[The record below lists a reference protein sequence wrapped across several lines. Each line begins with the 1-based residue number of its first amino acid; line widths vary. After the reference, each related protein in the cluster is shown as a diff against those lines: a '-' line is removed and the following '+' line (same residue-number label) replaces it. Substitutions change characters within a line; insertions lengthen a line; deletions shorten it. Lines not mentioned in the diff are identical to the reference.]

1 METIK
6 EHKMLIG
13 MVLMGLILISL
24 AYMGRD
30 CPAPTQPVEVETLSQ
45 QHGVEKELA
54 LWKAMLDEEQSRN
67 SGETHIDIDTLNFD
81 EAFKLMRRM
90 KGKDSTFIWHGAT
103 YTTLF
108 ESEIPLNWVQIGDD
122 IDDKFYCPDN
132 YIDECGVCGGD
143 GIKVWYVDNDGDGLG
158 DPNTVVKTCEKP
170 S

>member
-6 EHKMLIG
+6 ENKMLIG
-13 MVLMGLILISL
+13 MVLMGLILLGL

-30 CPAPTQPVEVETLSQ
+30 CPVPTQVEPETLSQ
-45 QHGVEKELA
+45 QHGIEEKVA

-67 SGETHIDIDTLNFD
+67 SDETHIDIDTLNFD

-90 KGKDSTFIWHGAT
+90 KGKDETFIWHGAS

-108 ESEIPLNWVQIGDD
+108 ESEIPIYWVQAGDD

-132 YIDECGVCGGD
+132 YIDECGVCGGV
-143 GIKVWYVDNDGDGLG
+143 GIKAWYVDNDGDGLG
-158 DPNTVVKTCEKP
+158 DTNTIVRTCEKP

>member
-6 EHKMLIG
+6 ENKIVIAMII
-13 MVLMGLILISL
+13 MGGILVAL

-30 CPAPTQPVEVETLSQ
+30 CPAPTQPVESETLSQ
-45 QHGVEKELA
+45 QHGIEEEVA

-67 SGETHIDIDTLNFD
+67 SNETHIDIDVLKFD

-90 KGKDSTFIWHGAT
+90 KGKDSTFIWHGVT

-108 ESEIPLNWVQIGDD
+108 ESEIPLNWVQVGDD
-122 IDDKFYCPDN
+122 INDQFYCPDN
-132 YIDECGVCGGD
+132 YIDECGVCGGE
-143 GIKVWYVDNDGDGLG
+143 GIKAWYVDNDGDGLG
-158 DPNTVVKTCEKP
+158 DPNTIVRTCEKP